1 MTVGFRNAGAS
12 RCQASVQ
19 AVPPPA
25 GHAVARIHRQAG
37 RNPKILLEREL
48 FEPSN
53 MCYWNGGSSRARGAA
68 RVSARSGRTSV
79 LSWSGGQS

>member
-1 MTVGFRNAGAS
+1 MFHLQRDTQS
-12 RCQASVQ
+12 RAFTE
-19 AVPPPA
+19 
-25 GHAVARIHRQAG
+25 QAG

-68 RVSARSGRTSV
+68 RVSARNGRTSV